1 MMADKTRNVSTIGD
15 TVEESLK
22 NQESTRTPSST
33 VSLKNVR
40 KWKPENKNKT
50 EGKF

>member
-22 NQESTRTPSST
+22 NQESTRTPSGT